1 MSYLKFSADQIF
13 TGTELRSD
21 QSVLITDNKGVVL
34 DIVAIENARDDVQY
48 YQGIIS
54 PGFVNAHCHLELSHM
69 KGLIPEHTGL
79 PNFILKIVNERHFS
93 EDDIV
98 AAISKAEDEMLANGI
113 VAVGDICNNTLT
125 IHQKKTNRLAYY
137 NFIEVSGWKPAI
149 ASIRYENALKVYNTF
164 IADSRF
170 QIPDCSL
177 SPHAPY
183 SVSNELWQMLIPHF
197 DGNTVTIHNQETK
210 AEDELF
216 KTGTGEFIGMYEAM
230 NIDQTHF
237 TPTGKSSLQTILPKM
252 QKAKNVLLVHNTE
265 TSAEDC
271 LFTNQQSL
279 QNKQEIYWCIC
290 ANANLYIEN
299 KIPPIEMLSRYNSNI
314 IIGTDSLA
322 SNHSLSIL
330 DELKTIAKNCPLIPL
345 EELLQWATI
354 NGAKALQMEN
364 EIGSFEKGK
373 KPGVILLKGG
383 SSTTINDDTIVSR
396 LI

>member
-13 TGTELRSD
+13 TGTALLSD

-34 DIVAIENARDDVQY
+34 DIVSIENAGDDIQH

-79 PNFILKIVNERHFS
+79 PNFILKIVNERHFP
-93 EDDIV
+93 EVEII
-98 AAISKAEDEMLANGI
+98 AAIANAENEMIANGI

-125 IHQKKTNRLAYY
+125 IEQKKLNRLAYY
-137 NFIEVSGWKPAI
+137 NFIEVSGWKPEI
-149 ASIRYENALKVYNTF
+149 ALPRYQRSIDNLQEYK
-164 IADSRF
+164 S
-170 QIPDCSL
+170 QIPNSNSSI

-183 SVSNELWQMLIPHF
+183 SVSNELWNMIMPYF

-216 KTGTGEFIGMYEAM
+216 KTGTGDFIGMYEVM
-230 NIDQTHF
+230 NINQTHF
-237 TPTGKSSLQTILPKM
+237 TPTCKSSLQSYFEKLSS
-252 QKAKNVLLVHNTE
+252 AKNKLLVHNTNTTE
-265 TSAEDC
+265 NDISLAKSSGNEVFFC
-271 LFTNQQSL
+271 L
-279 QNKQEIYWCIC
+279 CP
-290 ANANLYIEN
+290 NANLYIEN
-299 KIPPIEMLSRYNSNI
+299 SLPPIDLLKKHQCNI

-330 DELKTIAKNCPLIPL
+330 DELKTIAKYFPSIPL
-345 EELLQWATI
+345 EELLQWSTL
-354 NGAKALQMEN
+354 NGAKALQMDHT
-364 EIGSFEKGK
+364 IGSFEKGK
-373 KPGVILLKGG
+373 KPGVNLLQG
-383 SSTTINDDTIVSR
+383 SSSNRISDDTIVSR